1 LATRTSNPKRKRRRS
16 LNVKIILE
24 FNDDEESIA
33 DMAYKG
39 PKLVLAAED
48 FAEHL
53 RTTIKYN
60 ENLSAEELRVY
71 TRLQERFYSCFQ
83 GLLND

>member
-1 LATRTSNPKRKRRRS
+1 MQEKKEPKERKEKKAR
-16 LNVKIILE
+16 KE
-24 FNDDEESIA
+24 MQEKKE
-33 DMAYKG
+33 

-71 TRLQERFYSCFQ
+71 TRLQERFYGCFQ
-83 GLLND
+83 GLLNG